1 MEPLFFSEITMQI
14 PKSLCSLTAPLT
26 EDDLDFYEL
35 QFENPQI
42 AIPIQDTVRY
52 GLLALRVTQRL
63 SRKKT
68 YAYHEAIR
76 ALRKPACATDAVLKN
91 DNEETLRIIRAK
103 ALSGDRVKV
112 QAGRRRHDDIHGL
125 RVRLVSDASKRG
137 TCSAVRFAN
146 GYSISPEFNRGECY
160 SVRFDGADVPT
171 GNPGISSGDKA
182 PEYFRDQLQLL
193 CVVCDEQDGT
203 SRCGKCQREPYCS
216 VECQR
221 AAWPKHKLV
230 CAPGQ

>member
-1 MEPLFFSEITMQI
+1 MEPLFFSEITMEI
-14 PKSLCSLTAPLT
+14 PKALCSLTAPLT

-35 QFENPQI
+35 QFENPNI

-76 ALRKPACATDAVLKN
+76 ALRKPACATDAALKN
-91 DNEETLRIIRAK
+91 ENEETLRIIRAK
-103 ALSGDRVKV
+103 ALAGDRDKV

-125 RVRLVSDASKRG
+125 RVRLVADASKRG
-137 TCSAVRFAN
+137 TCSAVRVAN
-146 GYSISPEFNRGECY
+146 GYSYSPEFNRGECY
-160 SVRFDGADVPT
+160 SVQFDGGTTPDPQA
-171 GNPGISSGDKA
+171 SSGNKA

-193 CVVCDEQDGT
+193 CVVCNVQDGT

-230 CAPGQ
+230 CAPAQ